1 MSPQERLEFQQ
12 MKLKLKQLSEVID
25 VPFIENIKR
34 RAVVPVLEAGLILF
48 EGDSTTAGVL
58 RSVNEAGAGIYN
70 VADAYDDAVI
80 TKING
85 IDYKIG
91 VYTP

>member
-1 MSPQERLEFQQ
+1 
-12 MKLKLKQLSEVID
+12 MKLKLKQLSEVVD

-34 RAVVPVLEAGLILF
+34 RAVTPVLDAGLILF

-58 RSVNEAGAGIYN
+58 RSINEAGFATYD

-85 IDYKIG
+85 INYKIG
-91 VYTP
+91 VYNP

>member
-1 MSPQERLEFQQ
+1 

-48 EGDSTTAGVL
+48 EGDSTTDGVL
-58 RSVNEAGAGIYN
+58 RSVDELGLGTYN
-70 VADAYDDAVI
+70 VAQAYDDAVI
-80 TKING
+80 IKVNG

-91 VYTP
+91 VYNP

>member
-1 MSPQERLEFQQ
+1 MSPQDRLEFEQ
-12 MKLKLKQLSEVID
+12 MKLTVRQLREVLD

-34 RAVVPVLEAGLILF
+34 RAVTPLIESGF
-48 EGDSTTAGVL
+48 VTFQSDSTTTGVL
-58 RSVNEAGAGIYN
+58 RSVNEGGAGTYN